1 MSDNKSVLRFEKYIV
16 DKVYYKTNENCINED
31 EEIELPFDFETKTEF
46 ENNQMV
52 IELGATIFQ
61 NAEKHNY
68 PFEIDVVLKGYFSI
82 KGNQNDIRAFEK
94 NAIAIMFPY
103 LRAIVSTY
111 TANANVAPVILPAMN
126 INEYFRKKYSKED
139 GQ

>member
-16 DKVYYKTNENCINED
+16 DKVYYKTNESCMNEA
-31 EEIELPFDFETKTEF
+31 EEIDLSFDFETKAKY

-52 IELGATIFQ
+52 IELVATIFQ
-61 NAEKHNY
+61 NAEENNY
-68 PFEIDVVLKGYFSI
+68 PFEMEVVLKGYFRV
-82 KGNQNDIRAFEK
+82 KGIQNDIKLFEK

-111 TANANVAPVILPAMN
+111 TANANVAPVLLPAMN
-126 INEYFRKKYSKED
+126 INEYFRKKYETN

>member
-1 MSDNKSVLRFEKYIV
+1 MSYSRSILRFERYVVKKIIFQ
-16 DKVYYKTNENCINED
+16 TNENYTNEND
-31 EEIELPFDFETKTEF
+31 EIELPFEFETKSEIDN
-46 ENNQMV
+46 EQME

-61 NAEKHNY
+61 NAENHDY
-68 PFEIDVVLKGYFSI
+68 PFEMEVVIKGYFSVENAQGDI
-82 KGNQNDIRAFEK
+82 KNFEK

-111 TANANVAPVILPAMN
+111 TANANVAPVLLPAMN
-126 INEYFRKKYSKED
+126 INEYLRKKHERD

>member
-16 DKVYYKTNENCINED
+16 DKVYYKTNENCMKEA
-31 EEIELPFDFETKTEF
+31 EEIDLPFDFETKTEY

-61 NAEKHNY
+61 NAEENNY
-68 PFEIDVVLKGYFSI
+68 PFEMEVVLKGYFRV
-82 KGNQNDIRAFEK
+82 KGIQNDIKLFEK

-111 TANANVAPVILPAMN
+111 TANANVAPVLLPAMN
-126 INEYFRKKYSKED
+126 INEYFRKKYETN